1 MRAADP
7 HAIRCAES
15 DRLLEL
21 LQRTEPASILISGE
35 AGIGKTTL
43 LDNALAHMD
52 RPAVRLRCHEEHA
65 APYAPLI
72 DLLSGADLSFP
83 PADSGSPADRIITPV
98 ARLVCAGGNTRCV
111 LVIEDLHWASPD
123 ALDLLPRLAEQLS
136 REGCTLVGSYRGE
149 GLPRTHRLRWVR
161 NELRR
166 SGRLSEIEL
175 GPVSLDEAAR
185 IIAGSTRA
193 SDALVAAIHKR
204 SRGVPFY
211 IHELAEEA
219 ARQAIPAGSG
229 GSDVASL
236 LPESIRDATSAR
248 LNRLPD
254 SVQEQLFIV
263 ALGGNQLR
271 LPDLEALAGDPD
283 ALLESGFLRR
293 VHDGEVG
300 FRHSLLRDAVRAEIP
315 WAVRRELHRRIAAHL
330 HHTGAEPVVVAE
342 HRLAAGDSDAAREG
356 FLSAME
362 RSQAFGAHRD
372 AIRAGR
378 EALRLMP
385 ADHEADRVELLLR
398 IARHEHLTG
407 ELGSA
412 AQTLRDL
419 TGSRLVLDDPQRSAE
434 VHRMLAVIFGLLG
447 EEEQAFRARTVAE
460 ASFRDLGRPAEAAA
474 ELLQQLSTLILT
486 NRLDQAI
493 QTAREAAELADQGE
507 RVDIRA
513 RALGLAGH
521 ILAMAGRQ
529 HEALVAVEEGF
540 DLAVRHELSAITAE
554 IYRRL
559 AGVLEFASDYG
570 GAVETYTKALD
581 QCRRIGAEV
590 AACDA
595 MGCMCYVLFRFG
607 DWSRSLAIAR
617 ELVQSDSA
625 PAGSKA
631 TALYNTAMVRA
642 MRGELRPAADA
653 VRDAERYVGKRGFS
667 VYLVLLQWPRAFLL
681 ECDGEDDAAL
691 REYRGLLNGAV
702 TNYDRHDLLPCL
714 CHASACFAR
723 HQAHQELS
731 EAVAFLSQIAS
742 ETGNPEAYASLV
754 YCHGSTALAAERFEE
769 ATARYLDAADRF
781 ERIGLPLERAHA
793 LYQAALAGQRSGDV
807 DGASENLAAAAG
819 IARRLGAR
827 PLLARITT
835 KLVAGRSSDDGDK
848 RAGGERV
855 RDAGQGAFGDQSA
868 EVESLLSPR
877 QLEVARL
884 VMEGFTNKEIAAR
897 LYLSTRTVEMHVAH
911 LFDRLNCRTRTEAA
925 RQLAERGLR
934 A

>member
-7 HAIRCAES
+7 LAIRCTES
-15 DRLLEL
+15 DRLLAL

-35 AGIGKTTL
+35 AGMGKTTL
-43 LDNALAHMD
+43 LDNALKHMA

-65 APYAPLI
+65 APYAPLV
-72 DLLSGADLSFP
+72 DLLSGYGRSVP

-98 ARLVCAGGNTRCV
+98 VQIMCSGDTIGCILI
-111 LVIEDLHWASPD
+111 IEDLHWASPD

-136 REGCTLVGSYRGE
+136 RKGCMLVGSYRGE

-166 SGRLSEIEL
+166 AGRLSEIEL
-175 GPVSLDEAAR
+175 GPISLGEAGR
-185 IIAGSTRA
+185 IVAGSTRA
-193 SDALVAAIHKR
+193 SDALVAAIHAR

-211 IHELAEEA
+211 IHELAEEV
-219 ARQAIPAGSG
+219 ARQEISSESD

-248 LNRLPD
+248 LNRLPKP
-254 SVQEQLFIV
+254 VQEQVFIV
-263 ALGGNQLR
+263 ALGGTQLR
-271 LPDLEALAGDPD
+271 LPDLEAIAGDPD

-293 VHDGEVG
+293 VHDTELE

-315 WAVRRELHRRIAAHL
+315 WSVRRELHRRIAARL
-330 HHTGAEPVVVAE
+330 HRCGAEPAIIAK
-342 HRLAAGDSDAAREG
+342 HQLAAGDSDAAREG
-356 FLSAME
+356 FLNAVE
-362 RSQAFGAHRD
+362 RSEAFGAYRD

-385 ADHEADRVELLLR
+385 AEHEIDRVELLLR
-398 IARHEHLTG
+398 IARHEQLVG
-407 ELGSA
+407 ELSSA
-412 AQTLRDL
+412 AQTLGVL
-419 TGSRLVLDDPQRSAE
+419 TGSSLVLDDPQRRAE
-434 VHRMLAVIFGLLG
+434 VHRMLAVVCGLLG
-447 EEEQAFRARTVAE
+447 DEERAFRARIVAE

-486 NRLDQAI
+486 NRLDKAI
-493 QTAREAAELADQGE
+493 QIAKEAAELAEQGG

-529 HEALVAVEEGF
+529 KEALAAVEQGF

-554 IYRRL
+554 TYRRL
-559 AGVLEFASDYG
+559 AGVLEFASEYG
-570 GAVETYTKALD
+570 AAVETYTKALD
-581 QCRRIGAEV
+581 QCRRIGAEE

-617 ELVQSDSA
+617 ELLQSDSA

-631 TALYNTAMVRA
+631 TALYNTAVVRA

-653 VRDAERYVGKRGFS
+653 VRDAEQYVGKRGFS
-667 VYLVLLQWPRAFLL
+667 VYLVMLQWPRAFLF
-681 ECDGEDDAAL
+681 ECDGADDAAL

-702 TNYDRHDLLPCL
+702 TSYDRHDLLPCL
-714 CHASACFAR
+714 CHASVCFAR
-723 HQAHQELS
+723 YQAHQELS
-731 EAVAFLSQIAS
+731 DAVAFLSQIAS
-742 ETGNPEAYASLV
+742 EIGNPEAYASLA
-754 YCHGSTALAAERFEE
+754 YCHGSTALAAERYDE
-769 ATARYLDAADRF
+769 AAARYLDAADRF

-793 LYQAALAGQRSGDV
+793 LYQTALAGQRTGEA
-807 DGASENLAAAAG
+807 DGASANLATAAG

-827 PLLARITT
+827 PLLARITAT
-835 KLVAGRSSDDGDK
+835 LETERSSDGGDE
-848 RAGGERV
+848 RAGGERLCGAPQ
-855 RDAGQGAFGDQSA
+855 DAFGDKSA
-868 EVESLLSPR
+868 ELESLLSPR
-877 QLEVARL
+877 QLDVARL
-884 VMEGFTNKEIAAR
+884 LMEGFTNKEIAAR